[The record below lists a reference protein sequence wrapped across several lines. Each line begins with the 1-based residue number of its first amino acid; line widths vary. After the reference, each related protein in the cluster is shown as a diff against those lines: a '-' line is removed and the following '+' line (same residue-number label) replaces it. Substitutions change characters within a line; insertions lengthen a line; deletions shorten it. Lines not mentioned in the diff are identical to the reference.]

1 MYISYSSTSGRF
13 LPCAGLLAAFA
24 VQGCAGG
31 VSARDVAGYDN
42 QLATGN
48 YAGASTLATGAGGI
62 GADGRSSNL
71 LWSLNAGAATTYS
84 GDGSRTILVLD
95 EAEAM
100 MKRRDLGTTA
110 EKGQYHA
117 RTYDGVMV
125 NAYKAISA
133 MHDGHSDIARTEL
146 LRSEDRQSRAETDYQ
161 AEVAADRASGGG
173 DSAELQGMLSSARSN
188 AEYQAASRDMAN
200 YGAYK
205 PFINPFATYLAGLYF
220 LNTADDNKEKARN
233 AFQRVRGVIGGSV
246 LVDGDYALATQ
257 RTKFTPKTWVIFE
270 NGQGSTL
277 VEYSLTFPVPFVGRH
292 SGVGVATVAMPRLQ
306 ENAAAAAGLLVG
318 EHGDRTSVIGNFDYV
333 MRSEFQRRYPAILSI
348 AVAEA
353 IAKIALQNAAAQEKT
368 GLALLAA
375 IVVSNISTAD
385 VRSWSALPKDFQV
398 ARIEAPKDGMVRL
411 RTDTGAEFGSIK
423 VPTDASSIVYVKA
436 LRPGSPP
443 SIQVLRF

>member
-1 MYISYSSTSGRF
+1 MIHHSTLFGKNA
-13 LPCAGLLAAFA
+13 LGIGLLAALTLH
-24 VQGCAGG
+24 GCAGG
-31 VSARDVAGYDN
+31 VSTREVAGYDGN
-42 QLATGN
+42 LAQGN
-48 YAGASTLATGAGGI
+48 YAGASTLAVGAGQI
-62 GADGRSSNL
+62 GPDGRSSNL
-71 LWSLNAGAATTYS
+71 LWSLNAGAAMTYAGES
-84 GDGSRTILVLD
+84 GRTIVVLD

-133 MHDGHSDIARTEL
+133 MHDGHSDVARTEL

-161 AEVAADRASGGG
+161 TEIAADRAKGNS
-173 DSAELQGMLSSARSN
+173 DSADLQGMLSSARTN
-188 AEYQAASRDMAN
+188 TDYQAAARDMAN
-200 YGAYK
+200 FGAYK

-220 LNTADDNKEKARN
+220 LNTADADKEKARN
-233 AFQRVRGVIGGSV
+233 AFQRVRGIIGGST
-246 LVDGDYALATQ
+246 LVDGDYALASQ

-277 VEYSLTFPVPFVGRH
+277 TEYSLTFPVPFVGRH
-292 SGVGVATVAMPRLQ
+292 TGVGIATVAMPRLQ
-306 ENAAAAAGLLVG
+306 ENSPAATCLLVG
-318 EHGDRTSVIGNFDYV
+318 DKGERTSVVGNFDYV

-368 GLALLAA
+368 GIALLAA

-398 ARIEAPKDGMVRL
+398 ARIEAPGDGMVRL

-423 VPTDASSIVYVKA
+423 VPADASSIVYVKA

-443 SIQVLRF
+443 AIQVLRF